1 MVKFSEKNGT
11 FIREIR
17 IFLTP
22 GKGKFNNFTNE
33 KIFLLKET
41 YARNDKFLP
50 KIAYSSLISP
60 ATRPK
65 N

>member
-11 FIREIR
+11 FIPDFR

-22 GKGKFNNFTNE
+22 GKGKFNNFTN
-33 KIFLLKET
+33 KNIFLLKET

-50 KIAYSSLISP
+50 KIASYCLILP
-60 ATRPK
+60 ATQPK
-65 N
+65 T

>member
-1 MVKFSEKNGT
+1 MLKFSEKIGT
-11 FIREIR
+11 FIPDFR

-33 KIFLLKET
+33 KNFLHKET

-50 KIAYSSLISP
+50 KIASYCLILP

>member
-11 FIREIR
+11 FIPDFR

-22 GKGKFNNFTNE
+22 GKGKFNNFTN
-33 KIFLLKET
+33 KKKFLHKET
-41 YARNDKFLP
+41 YVRNDKFLP
-50 KIAYSSLISP
+50 KIASYCLISP

>member
-11 FIREIR
+11 FISEIR

-33 KIFLLKET
+33 NFFLLKET
-41 YARNDKFLP
+41 YARND
-50 KIAYSSLISP
+50 
-60 ATRPK
+60 
-65 N
+65 